1 MSAEADTSPGFRWQD
16 FIASPAR
23 CVSLH
28 WVADSLEDTA
38 DEASLAV
45 IARHPRFQQRLTER
59 LVMRHHLT
67 APSALPTPA
76 EEDLV
81 IFQLA
86 PDGGGDLARFCGMI
100 CHAIT
105 FVREIRAPRVVALK
119 QRFGTTAFL
128 TALANRALA
137 LPSSP
142 HADADA
148 LDDGFADTVHQ
159 DGLVCIACWLAHQP
173 DELRAW
179 LRLGIAADP
188 RLDELEL
195 PHQEAEQRV
204 AIVRRA
210 AAALATEHRRASAE
224 GSGEAERS
232 HNE

>member
-1 MSAEADTSPGFRWQD
+1 MSAEVDTSPGFRWQD
-16 FIASPAR
+16 FIASPAH

-28 WVADSLEDTA
+28 WIADSLEDTA
-38 DEASLAV
+38 DETDLAV

-67 APSALPTPA
+67 SPSALPVPA
-76 EEDLV
+76 EEDFV

-86 PDGGGDLARFCGMI
+86 PDSGRDLARFCGMI

-137 LPSSP
+137 LSSST

-159 DGLVCIACWLAHQP
+159 DGLVCVACWLAQQP
-173 DELRAW
+173 SELRAW
-179 LRLGIAADP
+179 LRLGVAADP
-188 RLDELEL
+188 RLDELEI
-195 PHQEAEQRV
+195 PHQEVEQRI

-210 AAALATEHRRASAE
+210 AAALASEYRRISAE
-224 GSGEAERS
+224 GSGETEVAS
-232 HNE
+232 